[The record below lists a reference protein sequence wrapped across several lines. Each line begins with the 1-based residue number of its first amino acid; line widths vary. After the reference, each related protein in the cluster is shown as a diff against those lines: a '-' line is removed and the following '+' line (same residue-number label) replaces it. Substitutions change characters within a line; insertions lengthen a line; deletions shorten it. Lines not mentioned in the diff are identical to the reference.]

1 MCQLNTRSWAIA
13 LAAMLAPPQL
23 ASAADHGPVFG
34 LAKLA
39 SPATSC
45 GSHCRQGT
53 GADMIATAADGGS

>member
-34 LAKLA
+34 LALPLPHKMMLDICQGLA
-39 SPATSC
+39 APCISFSGSLPARC
-45 GSHCRQGT
+45 
-53 GADMIATAADGGS
+53 